1 MVVYDII
8 EEKGLVRAYSDK
20 GLKIRGGMPL
30 SDYSEAVDPLESDRR
45 YEETDIPVD
54 DDEVASEDDYIESL
68 RRVGVEL

>member
-30 SDYSEAVDPLESDRR
+30 SDYNEALDPLGSDRM